1 MRQNPLHAAR
11 APGST
16 FHAGVVTL
24 ALAAVALTACGDG
37 KAAAQ
42 NPGDRPV
49 SVGFLVAAAEPV
61 VLTQELSGR
70 TSAIL
75 VAEVRPQVS
84 GVVKARYFTEGG
96 LVRAGQTLYQ
106 IDPATYQAAYDS
118 ARAGLAQAEA
128 ARDSARLKA
137 ERFATLAESGA
148 VSKQDNDDAQSAFR
162 QATANVAAQKAAV
175 DAARINLNF
184 TRVPAPISG
193 RIGKSTVTPG
203 ALVTAAQPE
212 ALATVQKLDMV
223 YVDLTQSSN
232 DLMKLRRQFANGQ
245 LDQAAT
251 AEVTLILEDGT
262 EYPIKGRLAFSD
274 VTVDPG
280 TGSVTLRAVFP
291 NPDGQLLPGMYV
303 RARLASGVAGQAF
316 LVPQTAVTRDAKGAA
331 SVLVVGPD
339 GKAQTRPVT
348 ADQTKGDRWV
358 VTAGLK
364 PGDRIIVEGLQS
376 VRPGAQV
383 NAQPAGKTPARAAA
397 AKR

>member
-16 FHAGVVTL
+16 FHAGVVAL

>member
-1 MRQNPLHAAR
+1 MRQISQR
-11 APGST
+11 AVGPIRPRT
-16 FHAGVVTL
+16 LQAGAIAL
-24 ALAAVALTACGDG
+24 ALAAIGLSGCGDG
-37 KAAAQ
+37 NAAAQ
-42 NPGDRPV
+42 QGMPPAN
-49 SVGFLVAAAEPV
+49 VGFMVAAAEPV

-84 GVVKARYFTEGG
+84 GVIKARYFTEGG

-106 IDPATYQAAYDS
+106 IDPSTYQAAYDS
-118 ARAGLAQAEA
+118 ARAGMAQAEA
-128 ARDSARLKA
+128 ARDSAKLKA
-137 ERFATLAESGA
+137 ERYAKLAETGA
-148 VSKQDNDDAQSAFR
+148 VSKQDNDDAQSVYR
-162 QATANVAAQKAAV
+162 QAVATVAVQKAQV

-203 ALVTAAQPE
+203 ALVTNAQVEP
-212 ALATVQKLDMV
+212 LATVQKLDMV
-223 YVDLTQSSN
+223 YVDLNQSTN

-245 LDQAAT
+245 LDEAAT

-262 EYPIKGRLAFSD
+262 EYPIKGKLAFSD

-280 TGSVTLRAVFP
+280 TGSVTLRAVFA
-291 NPDGQLLPGMYV
+291 NPGGQLLPGMYV

-339 GKAQTRPVT
+339 GKAQPRTVT

-364 PGDRIIVEGLQS
+364 PGDKVIVEGLQS

-383 NAQPAGKTPARAAA
+383 NAQPAGKAAPAQVAG
-397 AKR
+397 KR